1 MAKLNR
7 NALQQSDLSALV
19 SSMNQQKAKGGT
31 SPLTDE
37 GTERGINVF
46 RVGDHKN
53 QVVLVYIPCMPQMFD
68 VDGNPTKYHAK
79 VITHGLNRLGA
90 KDAYI
95 GTIRSTKG
103 LEGLE
108 AWGISGTGG
117 KLPDYQAKAWD
128 YKNLRDIHD
137 MLIDFGTDDRTKIDE
152 DKAKNISKEN
162 FKYMPIS
169 NAEESFWFPIVV
181 VETVPKKDGTPSLT
195 PKLFEVLDEDG
206 KPVTGKNDKGEIVT
220 KKRYQGQLCWYKAS
234 QKTWE
239 ERLQKAIETVGAS
252 DFVGEG
258 LFAKFDFRV
267 KEQEEGKDNAGVN
280 ETMRSA
286 NSLSIEF
293 LTDAAFLKRRD
304 NAVKSGLIAKG
315 GLTYN
320 EDEDVN
326 EFTIDEKTL
335 GKWDIEAREL
345 YDAISLG
352 FDVRQCQLLTDED
365 LNKELDK
372 NYKDLDAHIAR
383 LQVEC
388 DKLRSGQ
395 TSTGAKVTSSMD
407 SALESYREDTKALE
421 TTKEDDSAGV
431 TVDEIEDDLEIE

>member
-37 GTERGINVF
+37 GKERGINVF

-68 VDGNPTKYHAK
+68 VNGNPTKYHAK
-79 VITHGLNRLGA
+79 VITHGMNRLGA

-108 AWGISGTGG
+108 TMGISGTGG

-128 YKNLRDIHD
+128 YKNLRDTHD

-162 FKYMPIS
+162 FKYMPIT

-206 KPVTGKNDKGEIVT
+206 NPIKVKNKKGEIVT
-220 KKRYQGQLCWYKAS
+220 KKTYQGQLCWYKAS

-239 ERLQKAIETVGAS
+239 ERLQKAVETVEAS

-293 LTDAAFLKRRD
+293 LTDKAFLTRRD
-304 NAVKSGLIAKG
+304 NAVASGLVAKG

-320 EDEDVN
+320 ENEDAN
-326 EFTIDEKTL
+326 EFSIDENKL
-335 GKWDIEAREL
+335 GAWDIEAREL

-372 NYKDLDAHIAR
+372 NYKDIDAHIAR

-395 TSTGAKVTSSMD
+395 TSTGSKVTSSMD

>member
-7 NALQQSDLSALV
+7 SALKESDLSAVV
-19 SSMNQQKAKGGT
+19 SSMNQQKARGVN

-37 GTERGINVF
+37 GKERGINVF
-46 RVGDHKN
+46 RVGDYKN
-53 QVVLVYIPCMPQMFD
+53 QVVLVYIPIMPQMFD

-79 VITHGLNRLGA
+79 VITHGMNRFGA

-95 GTIRSTKG
+95 GTVRSTKC

-108 AWGISGTGG
+108 SLGISGTGG
-117 KLPDYQAKAWD
+117 KLSDYQAKAWD
-128 YKNLRDIHD
+128 YKNLRDTYD
-137 MLIDFGTDDRTKIDE
+137 MLVDFGTDDKTKIDE

-162 FKYMPIS
+162 FRYMPIT

-181 VETVPKKDGTPSLT
+181 VETVTRPDGTPSLT
-195 PKLFEVLDEDG
+195 PKLFDVLDENG
-206 KPVTGKNDKGEIVT
+206 EPVKVKDSKGEWTT
-220 KKRYQGQLCWYKAS
+220 KKSYQGQLCWYKAS
-234 QKTWE
+234 QKTWD
-239 ERLQKAIETVGAS
+239 ERLKKAISTVEATN
-252 DFVGEG
+252 FVGEG

-267 KEQEEGKDNAGVN
+267 KEQEDGKDNAGVN

-286 NSLSIEF
+286 NSLEIAI
-293 LTDAAFLKRRD
+293 LTDEAFLKRRK

-315 GLTYN
+315 GLKYN
-320 EDEDVN
+320 ENEDTN
-326 EFTIDEKTL
+326 EFSFDENKL

-352 FDVRQCQLLTDED
+352 FDVRQCQLMTDED
-365 LNKELDK
+365 LDKLLDK
-372 NYKDLDAHIAR
+372 NFGELDHHIAR

-395 TSTGAKVTSSMD
+395 STGAKVSSSMD
-407 SALESYREDTKALE
+407 SALESYREEPKALE

>member
-1 MAKLNR
+1 
-7 NALQQSDLSALV
+7 
-19 SSMNQQKAKGGT
+19 
-31 SPLTDE
+31 
-37 GTERGINVF
+37 
-46 RVGDHKN
+46 
-53 QVVLVYIPCMPQMFD
+53 
-68 VDGNPTKYHAK
+68 
-79 VITHGLNRLGA
+79 
-90 KDAYI
+90 
-95 GTIRSTKG
+95 
-103 LEGLE
+103 
-108 AWGISGTGG
+108 
-117 KLPDYQAKAWD
+117 
-128 YKNLRDIHD
+128 

-195 PKLFEVLDEDG
+195 PKLFEVLDENA
-206 KPVTGKNDKGEIVT
+206 KPVTGKNDNGEIVT

-326 EFTIDEKTL
+326 EFTIDEKNL
-335 GKWDIEAREL
+335 GKWDLEAREL

-395 TSTGAKVTSSMD
+395 TSTGAQVTSSMD